1 MRLPLS
7 AGLSRWPSGEDAV
20 RPLVLTTWAENLGPD
35 TMALTCTTIGGNVA
49 ATLQWP
55 SDAPVENLAQAI
67 VAAVESSDFDCPI
80 KPLRAWN
87 LRLIGQDGTQ
97 LAMAPESPSLA
108 QQLGLESSTSCGA
121 TPALSQASSAR
132 ALRIRSRTS
141 EGQLG
146 SRAVVQQSGPK
157 PTFGRPLL
165 RFDSLCNSRA
175 PHSPL

>member
-1 MRLPLS
+1 MEVNRQPWAVVLLMRLPLS

-20 RPLVLTTWAENLGPD
+20 RPLVLTIWAENLGPD

-55 SDAPVENLAQAI
+55 SDAPVENLGKAI
-67 VAAVESSDFDCPI
+67 VEAVSSDFDCPI

-108 QQLGLESSTSCGA
+108 QQLRLEPNT
-121 TPALSQASSAR
+121 
-132 ALRIRSRTS
+132 
-141 EGQLG
+141 
-146 SRAVVQQSGPK
+146 
-157 PTFGRPLL
+157 
-165 RFDSLCNSRA
+165 
-175 PHSPL
+175 